1 MSAMQQ
7 ITLTLP
13 MIPNMELTA
22 SKTAGALGE
31 HIGMS
36 RDKIDEVQM
45 AVVEACINAF
55 EHSGSNDREV
65 QILLQVLGEEKAP
78 EGLEIM
84 IRDRGTGFSPEEVA
98 NNKKGAVSAMPQ
110 KRGYGL
116 MIIHGLMDEVDIRSD
131 EEGTTVTMK
140 KLR

>member
-1 MSAMQQ
+1 MNAMQQ

-55 EHSGSNDREV
+55 EHSGSQDREV
-65 QILLQVLGEEKAP
+65 QILLQVLGEEKNP

-84 IRDRGTGFSPEEVA
+84 IRDHGIGFSPAAVVT
-98 NNKKGAVSAMPQ
+98 KKGSSSDLPQ

>member
-1 MSAMQQ
+1 MQQ

-13 MIPNMELTA
+13 MIPDMELTA
-22 SKTAGALGE
+22 SKTAGAMGE

-55 EHSGSNDREV
+55 EHSSAREREV
-65 QILLQVLGEEKAP
+65 EMKLSVLGTDEAHP
-78 EGLEIM
+78 EGLQIL
-84 IRDRGTGFSPEEVA
+84 IRDSGIGFDPGDTLQLGG
-98 NNKKGAVSAMPQ
+98 KTPAMQ
-110 KRGYGL
+110 KRGHGL
-116 MIIHGLMDEVDIRSD
+116 RIIHGLMDEVHIESD
-131 EEGTTVTMK
+131 GTGTTVLMK

>member
-1 MSAMQQ
+1 MQQ
-7 ITLTLP
+7 VTLTLP
-13 MIPNMELTA
+13 MITDMELTA

-55 EHSGSNDREV
+55 EHSGSPDREIYIRLV
-65 QILLQVLGEEKAP
+65 VLGDEAAP
-78 EGLEIM
+78 KGLQIT
-84 IRDRGTGFSPEEVA
+84 IQDSGDGFSPEEVSQR
-98 NNKKGAVSAMPQ
+98 KGSPMQ

-116 MIIHGLMDEVDIRSD
+116 KIINGLMDDVDIRSGLD
-131 EEGTTVTMK
+131 GTVVVMTKM
-140 KLR
+140 R

>member
-1 MSAMQQ
+1 MQQ

-13 MIPNMELTA
+13 MIQNMELTA

-36 RDKIDEVQM
+36 RDKIDEIRL

-55 EHSGSNDREV
+55 EHSGSPDREV
-65 QILLQVLGEEKAP
+65 YMRLSVIGEDADP
-78 EGLEIM
+78 RGLEI
-84 IRDRGTGFSPEEVA
+84 IIQDKGIGFVPSEVGR
-98 NNKKGAVSAMPQ
+98 KKTSVGPH

-116 MIIHGLMDEVDIRSD
+116 QIIQGLMDDVQIQSD
-131 EEGTTVTMK
+131 SDGTRVTMT

>member
-1 MSAMQQ
+1 MQQ

-13 MIPNMELTA
+13 MIPDMELTA

-36 RDKIDEVQM
+36 RDKIDEVRM

-55 EHSGSNDREV
+55 EHSGAREREV
-65 QILLQVLGEEKAP
+65 HMRLLVLGEDADP
-78 EGLEIM
+78 RGLEIT
-84 IRDRGTGFSPEEVA
+84 IQDKGIGFLPTEIVASKTPDWLQQRGH
-98 NNKKGAVSAMPQ
+98 
-110 KRGYGL
+110 GL
-116 MIIHGLMDEVDIRSD
+116 RIIHGLMDDVQIQSD
-131 EEGTTVTMK
+131 SDGTTVTMT

>member
-1 MSAMQQ
+1 MQQ
-7 ITLTLP
+7 IKLTLP
-13 MIPNMELTA
+13 MIPDMELTA

-55 EHSGSNDREV
+55 EHSEAAEREV
-65 QILLQVLGEEKAP
+65 YMKLLVLGDEAEP
-78 EGLEIM
+78 EGLQIL
-84 IRDRGTGFSPEEVA
+84 IRDTGVGFETDEMVPKTGKAST
-98 NNKKGAVSAMPQ
+98 MQ
-110 KRGYGL
+110 KRGHGL
-116 MIIHGLMDEVDIRSD
+116 RIIHGLMDEVHIESD
-131 EEGTTVTMK
+131 RDGTTVLMK

>member
-1 MSAMQQ
+1 MQQ

-13 MIPNMELTA
+13 MIPDMELTA
-22 SKTAGALGE
+22 SKTAGAMGE

-55 EHSGSNDREV
+55 EHSGAREREV
-65 QILLQVLGEEKAP
+65 QMKLSVFGSDEANP
-78 EGLEIM
+78 EGLQIL
-84 IRDRGTGFSPEEVA
+84 IRDSGVGFDPDPTQ
-98 NNKKGAVSAMPQ
+98 KLQPMQ
-110 KRGYGL
+110 KRGHGL
-116 MIIHGLMDEVDIRSD
+116 RIIHGLMDEVHIESD
-131 EEGTTVTMK
+131 GKGTTVLMK

>member
-1 MSAMQQ
+1 MQQ

-55 EHSGSNDREV
+55 EHSGASDREV
-65 QILLQVLGEEKAP
+65 QILLQVLGEDQDP
-78 EGLEIM
+78 QGLEIM
-84 IRDRGTGFSPEEVA
+84 ISDHGSGFSPEDVPT
-98 NNKKGAVSAMPQ
+98 KKGESKALPQ

-116 MIIHGLMDEVDIRSD
+116 MIIHGLMDEVSIRSD
-131 EEGTTVTMK
+131 EDGTTVTMK

>member
-1 MSAMQQ
+1 MQQ

-13 MIPNMELTA
+13 MIPDMELTA
-22 SKTAGALGE
+22 SKTAGAMGE

-55 EHSGSNDREV
+55 EHSDAREREV
-65 QILLQVLGEEKAP
+65 QMKLSVLGTDEANP
-78 EGLEIM
+78 EGLQIL
-84 IRDRGTGFSPEEVA
+84 IRDSGIGFDPDDTLVP
-98 NNKKGAVSAMPQ
+98 KGKRPLMQ
-110 KRGYGL
+110 KRGHGL
-116 MIIHGLMDEVDIRSD
+116 RIIHGLMDEVHIESD
-131 EEGTTVTMK
+131 GTGTTVLMK